1 MANVTFSGPIRSG
14 TNRDQNA
21 VIPSNIGGA
30 LLSQSVTLTATSAT
44 NFDGLI
50 NIPAGS
56 QIVDIIFDTVTAF
69 ATSGVVLIG
78 STAAGG
84 QEYVTSVSIASQGR
98 TRAAPTT
105 HLALWQAPTA
115 DTTYTTNARLF
126 VRVTA
131 GGASGSAVITVVYK
145 QI

>member
-1 MANVTFSGPIRSG
+1 MANSTFSGPVRAG
-14 TNRDQNA
+14 TNRDANA
-21 VIPSNIGGA
+21 VVPSNVGNVV
-30 LLSQSVTLTATSAT
+30 LSQNVTLTSTGAASYDAT
-44 NFDGLI
+44 LQ
-50 NIPAGS
+50 IPANS

-69 ATSGVVLIG
+69 ATSGVVLVG

-115 DTTYTTNARLF
+115 DTTYTSNARLF
-126 VRVTA
+126 IRVTA
-131 GGASGSAVITVVYK
+131 GGASGSAVITVLYR
-145 QI
+145 QN